1 MNSDQIRRIFIDF
14 RIFHFFLGFSC
25 KVWQFFK
32 FVKIFGLK
40 NFSYKMLQNISA
52 AF

>member
-1 MNSDQIRRIFIDF
+1 MNSDQIRWIWLISGFSIS
-14 RIFHFFLGFSC
+14 LSFSC

-32 FVKIFGLK
+32 FIQIFGLQ